1 MMRPEFADS
10 HGGLGVSLAVVVKGP
25 EGIVLGTDSRAT
37 VDLPN
42 TGGSVPPMTFDN
54 ATKIL
59 SFSKPHSHVGAVT
72 YGAAAIGLRTAH
84 SYITEFELSLEK
96 EARLTV
102 REYAQRLSDFF
113 TAHWKDVMPKDYQ
126 GQNMGFIV
134 GGYDH
139 DAAYGDV
146 YVFEIPRDPSPQPRH
161 AGDHSFGMSWRGQI
175 QVANRLLNGCDP
187 ATIDIVRQTLNLDQG
202 QVEKLSKELKSRLRF
217 PIPFPI
223 LPLQDCVDLTVFL
236 IRSTIAAQRFA
247 ATLRGVGGPVEVA
260 TIARTEGLQYIHR
273 KQIHVEADQALQGGF
288 DGQS

>member
-1 MMRPEFADS
+1 MRPEFADS

-37 VDLPN
+37 VELPN
-42 TGGSVPPMTFDN
+42 AGGSVPPMTFDN

-59 SFSKPHSHVGAVT
+59 SLSKPHSHVGAVT

-84 SYITEFELSLEK
+84 SYMPEFELSLEK
-96 EARLTV
+96 EDRLTV
-102 REYAQRLSDFF
+102 REYAVRLSEFF
-113 TAHWKDVMPKDYQ
+113 MAHWKGSMPKDYQ

-139 DAAYGDV
+139 DAAYGDI
-146 YVFEIPRDPSPQPRH
+146 YVFEIPRDPSPQARH

-175 QVANRLLNGCDP
+175 QIANRLLNGCDP
-187 ATIDIVRQTLNLDQG
+187 ATIDIARESLNLDQR
-202 QVEKLSKELKSRLRF
+202 QVERLSEELRSRLRF
-217 PIPFPI
+217 PIPFPV

-247 ATLRGVGGPVEVA
+247 VTLRGVGGPVEVA
-260 TIARTEGLQYIHR
+260 TITRTGGLQYVQKR
-273 KQIHVEADQALQGGF
+273 RIHVEAD
-288 DGQS
+288 